1 MNAREYRCFVFDLDG
16 TLFSIPVDWTS
27 VRKEVERISGQRL
40 DRRPLFVQIRD
51 TIARRPDLRAP
62 LFSSIDSF
70 EMKAAAAAKPM
81 AGAIDLI
88 ATLSEGSRL
97 ALVTM
102 QGSPICRELMRRF
115 GLEKYFGAFVTREN
129 SLDRGEQILM
139 AIRAVNSSPQI
150 TLFIGD
156 MANDVTSAR
165 RVRIDVAIMGKKP
178 TAEWMPDHSF
188 LSYAELKA
196 FLA

>member
-1 MNAREYRCFVFDLDG
+1 MNAREYRCFVFDMDG

-27 VRKEVERISGQRL
+27 ARREVERISGQRL
-40 DRRPLFVQIRD
+40 DRRHLFVQIRE
-51 TIARRPDLRAP
+51 IVARRPDLRSP
-62 LFSSIDSF
+62 LFTSIDSF
-70 EMKAAAAAKPM
+70 EMKAAPGAKPLE
-81 AGAIDLI
+81 GAIDLI
-88 ATLSEGSRL
+88 ATLAGGSKL

-102 QGSPICRELMRRF
+102 QGNQVCRELSRAY

-139 AIRAVNSSPQI
+139 AIRAVNSSTQI

-156 MANDVTSAR
+156 TANDVSSAR
-165 RVRIDVAIMGKKP
+165 RVKIDVAIMGGRSP
-178 TAEWMPDHSF
+178 AELTPDHSF
-188 LSYAELKA
+188 LSYGELRA